1 MVLASLHLAR
11 QRTRMRAYNMLQA
24 QLMACFIRRGGSA
37 EGWCARYAPAF
48 PRRFGSML
56 TGP

>member
-1 MVLASLHLAR
+1 MVLASVHLAR

-37 EGWCARYAPAF
+37 EAWCARYAVAF
-48 PRRFGSML
+48 RRRFGWML
-56 TGP
+56 AGP